1 VQHVDRSVVQTRQ
14 GHAVLEGPQGVIG
27 DIDGR
32 QDVVNRGR
40 ICPVLDDKQEAR
52 QLLGEH
58 LGDIGGEGRSRLLI
72 R

>member
-1 VQHVDRSVVQTRQ
+1 
-14 GHAVLEGPQGVIG
+14 VLEGPQGVIREIG
-27 DIDGR
+27 GH

-40 ICPVLDDKQEAR
+40 ICPVLDDEQGAR

-58 LGDIGGEGRSRLLI
+58 PEDIGGEGRSRLLI